1 MSAPL
6 DALNAVTTQLQV
18 ADNTGTNFVT
28 IAKVLDISGPG
39 LTANV
44 EDVTARDSPGGW
56 TQKLPTTLEAGDVTF
71 DIFWIPDEPTHATE
85 GPAGLVSDLV
95 HRRKRTYRI
104 VWPEERETWV
114 FSAYVTGFE
123 PSAPIQGALRA
134 SVTLSVDG
142 APEFAPLGEEGGNGT
157 GTGS

>member
-1 MSAPL
+1 MSAPPVPL
-6 DALNAVTTQLQV
+6 DALNAVSTQLQV
-18 ADNTGTNFVT
+18 SDGAGGWVT

-71 DIFWIPDEPTHATE
+71 DIFWIPDEPTHATTGE
-85 GPAGLVSDLV
+85 AGLVADLV
-95 HRRKRTYRI
+95 ARTKRIYRV
-104 VWPEERETWV
+104 VWPEERETWE
-114 FSAYVTGFE
+114 FDAYVTGFV

-134 SVTLSVDG
+134 SVTLSLDG
-142 APEFAPLGEEGGNGT
+142 APAFAPLEEGSGNG
-157 GTGS
+157 GS